1 MKKSHK
7 NKFKTPEGYFDNFN
21 ERLIDKIIKEES
33 IIPKHDGFEVP
44 DDYFETF
51 NKKIVTK
58 FEPKIIQLKP
68 YRNYYYIAASIIA
81 ILVFTFLFNQN
92 KESKVGF
99 DDLAVTE
106 LDAYFDSNVLGLS
119 DYEIADYI
127 PVENIYL
134 TDITYKNIEENT
146 ILDYLDENVDELD
159 ELNIMYDEFE

>member
-21 ERLIDKIIKEES
+21 ERIIDKIIKEES
-33 IIPKHDGFEVP
+33 NIPKHDGFEVP
-44 DDYFETF
+44 ADYFETF

-58 FEPKIIQLKP
+58 FEPKVIQLRP

-119 DYEIADYI
+119 DYEI
-127 PVENIYL
+127 VEVLSLNQL
-134 TDITYKNIEENT
+134 EVNDILETPFKEENL
-146 ILDYLDENVDELD
+146 IDYLYEHIDDLE
-159 ELNIMYDEFE
+159 ELNLDDYE